1 MRDFVSNPPNMK
13 NVKRVVIKVG
23 TSTLAY
29 PTGSLNL
36 RRVERLVRVF
46 ADLHNSGKEIIFV
59 TSGAVGV
66 GAGLLGLS
74 GKPSEIPV
82 KQACA
87 AVGQCSLMAIY
98 DDEFLKYGLKTAQ
111 ILVTRDV
118 VSNETRNENVRNTLK
133 QLLQFGVVPII
144 NANDSI
150 SVEHLDFDEN
160 DTLSA
165 YAAQFSGADLL
176 VLLTDVDGLY
186 DKNPATEGA
195 KLIPFANK
203 VTAEML
209 ASAKE
214 KGSALSSGGMLTKL
228 EAAEIS
234 LKNKINTVIMNGNN
248 PDKLY
253 DLFDNKAICTIFS
266 NDV

>member
-1 MRDFVSNPPNMK
+1 MYNLSNAVNAE
-13 NVKRVVIKVG
+13 RIVIKVG

-29 PTGSLNL
+29 STGHLNL
-36 RRVERLVRVF
+36 QRVERLIRVF
-46 ADLHNSGKEIIFV
+46 SDLHNSGKEIIFV

-66 GAGLLGLS
+66 GARILGIT

-87 AVGQCSLMAIY
+87 AVGQCSLMTIY
-98 DDEFLKYGLKTAQ
+98 DNEFRKYGLHIAQ
-111 ILVTRDV
+111 ILITRDV
-118 VSNETRNENVRNTLK
+118 VSNKIRNENVKNTLK
-133 QLLQFGVVPII
+133 QLLHRGVIPVI
-144 NANDSI
+144 NANDSV

-160 DTLSA
+160 DTLAA
-165 YAAQFSGADLL
+165 YAAELAEADLL

-186 DKNPATEGA
+186 DKNPALDGA
-195 KLIPFANK
+195 KLIPYANK

-214 KGSALSSGGMLTKL
+214 KGSVLASGGMLTKL

-234 LKNKINTVIMNGNN
+234 LNNNITTVIMNGDD

-253 DLFDNKAICTIFS
+253 GLFEGKAVCTMFS
-266 NDV
+266 A